1 MATTTMPTPEPQ
13 PQAAIS
19 PVGRVIGM
27 FFSPKPTF
35 EDIVKTPSWIAPLA
49 VLILTGI
56 LLNVALAIHTNWSQ
70 VSRDQIERSK
80 FASRQ
85 FDKMDDAAKAQAY
98 EQAAQRGKTMRY
110 VRAVVGWPLLLL
122 FATAIYFGAYRLIGG
137 GRITFGLSFVIIAFA
152 HVPMALKEI
161 LGALVT
167 MLKDPSAIDPENY
180 LATNLAAVISPD
192 TPAWQMVPLVFL
204 DLFAIW
210 VLILVAVGF
219 SAADPKKLP
228 FGKSIGIAVGVQ
240 ITLMLI
246 FTTLA
251 FMVS

>member
-1 MATTTMPTPEPQ
+1 MATTAMPTPESQ

-35 EDIVKTPSWIAPLA
+35 EDIVKTPGWITPLV

-56 LLNVALAIHTNWSQ
+56 LLNVALAFHTNWSQ

-85 FDKMDDAAKAQAY
+85 FEKLDDTAKAQAY

-110 VRAVVGWPLLLL
+110 VRAVIGWPLLLL
-122 FATAIYFGAYRLIGG
+122 IATTIYFGAYRLIGG
-137 GRITFGLSFVIIAFA
+137 GRVTFGLSFVIVAFA
-152 HVPMALKEI
+152 HLPMALKEI

-180 LATNLAAVISPD
+180 LASNFAAVISPD
-192 TPAWQMVPLVFL
+192 SPAWQIVPLAFL

-219 SAADPKKLP
+219 TASDPKKLP
-228 FGKSIGIAVGVQ
+228 FRKSIAIAVGVQ
-240 ITLMLI
+240 LTFMII

-251 FMVS
+251 VMVS